1 MRRAL
6 IGYLGALACFV
17 AIDAVWLGVLMGP
30 HYRAQLGPLL
40 LESPRWPA
48 ALAFYLLYGVGLVVF
63 AVLPALQQG
72 GWQRSTRL
80 GALLGTVA
88 YATYDLSNLA
98 TLRDWPLGLS
108 LIDIAWGALLSAL
121 AASAGLLLAI
131 RTRRRGVDAK
141 GQVPSRPRR
150 VHRRMLCG

>member
-131 RTRRRGVDAK
+131 RARRRGGGAK
-141 GQVPSRPRR
+141 GQVPGRPRR
-150 VHRRMLCG
+150 LHRRMLCG

>member
-1 MRRAL
+1 M
-6 IGYLGALACFV
+6 
-17 AIDAVWLGVLMGP
+17 
-30 HYRAQLGPLL
+30 

-72 GWQRSTRL
+72 GWQRSARL

-131 RTRRRGVDAK
+131 RARR
-141 GQVPSRPRR
+141 
-150 VHRRMLCG
+150 

>member
-72 GWQRSTRL
+72 GWQRSAAR
-80 GALLGTVA
+80 
-88 YATYDLSNLA
+88 SLA
-98 TLRDWPLGLS
+98 RHGGLRDLRPEQPRHAARLAARPEL
-108 LIDIAWGALLSAL
+108 DRHRRGALLSAL

-131 RTRRRGVDAK
+131 RARR
-141 GQVPSRPRR
+141 
-150 VHRRMLCG
+150 

>member
-131 RTRRRGVDAK
+131 RARRRGVGAK

>member
-72 GWQRSTRL
+72 GWQRSARL

-121 AASAGLLLAI
+121 AASAGLLLA
-131 RTRRRGVDAK
+131 TRARR
-141 GQVPSRPRR
+141 
-150 VHRRMLCG
+150 